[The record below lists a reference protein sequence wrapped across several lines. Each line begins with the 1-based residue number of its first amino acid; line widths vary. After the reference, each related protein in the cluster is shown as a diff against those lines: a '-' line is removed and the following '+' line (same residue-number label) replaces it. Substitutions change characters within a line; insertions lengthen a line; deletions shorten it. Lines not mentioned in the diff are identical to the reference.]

1 MKIVMYLAALLGG
14 LVFTTGMLAWSL
26 ATSTAVTPGAVLLA
40 ALAPTAFVGSAWLV
54 GAARL
59 REGEVVPAG
68 SAPSGAWWQR
78 CGLLL
83 LGLGTLSVLVHVL
96 TSADSPLPS
105 LVLLGSGFAVA
116 VLGNATGR
124 WLAGRRRANR
134 LSEALRMP
142 TADRLQ
148 MEIACLIAVGSQAIF
163 WISMLAGAPSRPTG
177 DTGQLVYHLL
187 GNTQLA
193 LYATGV
199 AALIC
204 GAHLRDQILHDARV
218 NRDQTPLLRRVIGG
232 SAPLPGSEELRRQTL
247 RYAVAM
253 PYQSF
258 FRLIVVPLL
267 FLAQALQYY
276 VGIIRGEGSLFN
288 QLIAIVLAVAL
299 FLSTVHFLRWG
310 RAARRFARGQ
320 LQGPSVDCARGR
332 ST

>member
-1 MKIVMYLAALLGG
+1 MKIVMYLAAILGG
-14 LVFTTGMLAWSL
+14 LVFTTGMLAWTL

-40 ALAPTAFVGSAWLV
+40 ALAPTAFVSAAWLL
-54 GAARL
+54 GAGRL
-59 REGEVVPAG
+59 RGRAVAPAG
-68 SAPSGAWWQR
+68 KARSGAWWQR
-78 CGLLL
+78 SGFLL
-83 LGLGTLSVLVHVL
+83 LGLGSLSVLVHAL
-96 TSADSPLPS
+96 TRADSLFPS
-105 LVLLGSGFAVA
+105 IVLLGSGLALVA
-116 VLGNATGR
+116 LGGATGG
-124 WLAGRRRANR
+124 WLTGRRRAVL

-142 TADRLQ
+142 TAERLRT
-148 MEIACLIAVGSQAIF
+148 EIACLIAVGSQSIF
-163 WISMLAGAPSRPTG
+163 WISLLAGAPSRPTG

-204 GAHLRDQILHDARV
+204 GAYLRDQILHDARV
-218 NRDQTPLLRRVIGG
+218 NRDQTALLRRVISG
-232 SAPLPGSEELRRQTL
+232 SAPLPENEELRRQTL

-258 FRLIVVPLL
+258 FRLLVIPLL

-288 QLIAIVLAVAL
+288 QLISVVLAFAL
-299 FLSTVHFLRWG
+299 ILSTVHFLRWG

-320 LQGPSVDCARGR
+320 LQGPSVVGAQD
-332 ST
+332 